1 MKIGINI
8 FINMLTVLFYKR
20 YSQEL
25 VQNFSCF
32 SKIKQYI
39 ISFLFALFVLMGNS
53 QDNKIKSIHN
63 EIQRINRN
71 ANINIEGHV
80 YDFCSS
86 DSQLLIGNLI
96 LKRKG
101 DKTEIIFT
109 SNNNNL
115 NNKFNI
121 YKNYPVEI
129 SWAAIN
135 YPSDSVIIVKS
146 FIIGCPSRNQL
157 TLQELK
163 EVDNLAENAIKN
175 IRDFI
180 IIRLDNLIFNVDTK
194 TIN

>member
-1 MKIGINI
+1 MKAEN
-8 FINMLTVLFYKR
+8 
-20 YSQEL
+20 L
-25 VQNFSCF
+25 VIVFRN
-32 SKIKQYI
+32 IKQYML
-39 ISFLFALFVLMGNS
+39 SFLFALFVLAGNT
-53 QDNKIKSIHN
+53 QDSKIKSIHN
-63 EIQRINRN
+63 ELQRINRN
-71 ANINIEGHV
+71 SNINIEGHV
-80 YDFCSS
+80 YDFCTS

-101 DKTEIIFT
+101 NKTEIIFT

-115 NNKFNI
+115 NNKFKI

-163 EVDNLAENAIKN
+163 EVDSLAENAIKN

-180 IIRLDNLIFNVDTK
+180 IIKLDNLIFNVDTK